1 MNIIDVL
8 IILVLIISFIVGM
21 GKGIIKSSIS
31 FIGLVIILVLS
42 FVFKDNI
49 GNNLC
54 KYLPFIH
61 FGGKLTGIT
70 TINILLYQTIGF
82 LIIFSFL
89 YIIYTIVVK
98 LSSLLQ
104 KLLNSTIILKLPS
117 KLLGGVVQL
126 FEGYLIVFIVLLV
139 LSVIMLDNPL
149 LNKSYLR
156 NKILKNT
163 PIISQHTN
171 KAVKSTDEIYNLVIK
186 VDKKKITINEANL
199 KIVDLMLKHK
209 VVSKKTIEQLIVL
222 DKLDEIKN
230 LDKVLKKY

>member
-8 IILVLIISFIVGM
+8 IVLVLIISFIVGM
-21 GKGIIKSSIS
+21 GKGVIKSSIS

-42 FVFKDNI
+42 FVFKNNI

-104 KLLNSTIILKLPS
+104 KLLN
-117 KLLGGVVQL
+117 
-126 FEGYLIVFIVLLV
+126 
-139 LSVIMLDNPL
+139 
-149 LNKSYLR
+149 
-156 NKILKNT
+156 
-163 PIISQHTN
+163 
-171 KAVKSTDEIYNLVIK
+171 
-186 VDKKKITINEANL
+186 NE
-199 KIVDLMLKHK
+199 
-209 VVSKKTIEQLIVL
+209 
-222 DKLDEIKN
+222 
-230 LDKVLKKY
+230 